1 MTAQSN
7 GTAEPRFSRPVP
19 KLEGPNRGFGGYYR
33 SSDRKVRGKI
43 FRGVPLETVE
53 DTAVAAV
60 RMGYRVIDAQIDR
73 ALDMAR
79 RLRGAATRAGVKD
92 SNDILDQ
99 VERLFS
105 RGGLLALELLES
117 AANRPENPLM
127 RLLAA
132 EYRLLGS
139 VLGFPIDGAKSG
151 EKETPK
157 TSTDTQPSAPASTA
171 PAAAS
176 PWRVRIQH
184 TQPAVEKRRAINI
197 TKFEMTGLAVRRSAA
212 YSVRFHPASPASA
225 GGALLKGL
233 LRREANAGWVLE
245 ILTED
250 EPSGR
255 WRAAVCT
262 AEGDQVGII
271 EIRL

>member
-1 MTAQSN
+1 
-7 GTAEPRFSRPVP
+7 
-19 KLEGPNRGFGGYYR
+19 
-33 SSDRKVRGKI
+33 
-43 FRGVPLETVE
+43 
-53 DTAVAAV
+53 
-60 RMGYRVIDAQIDR
+60 MGYRVIDAQIDR

-79 RLRGAATRAGVKD
+79 RLRGAATRAGVRD

-99 VERLFS
+99 AERLFS
-105 RGGLLALELLES
+105 RGGLLALEWLES

-139 VLGFPIDGAKSG
+139 VLGFPIDGAKTC
-151 EKETPK
+151 ETESPK
-157 TSTDTQPSAPASTA
+157 TSTGTPPSAPAPASTA
-171 PAAAS
+171 PAAAAS
-176 PWRVRIQH
+176 TWRIRIQH
-184 TQPAVEKRRAINI
+184 TQPAVEKRRAVNI
-197 TKFEMTGLAVRRSAA
+197 VKFEMIGLAVRRSAA
-212 YSVRFHPASPASA
+212 YDVRFHPASPASA

>member
-1 MTAQSN
+1 MTAQADSQA
-7 GTAEPRFSRPVP
+7 GPARFSRPRP

-33 SSDRKVRGKI
+33 SSDHKVAGKV
-43 FRGVPLETVE
+43 FRGVPLQTAE

-92 SNDILDQ
+92 SNDVLDQ
-99 VERLFS
+99 AERMLS
-105 RGGLLALELLES
+105 RGGLLALEWLET

-139 VLGFPIDGAKSG
+139 VLGFPIDSDKTS

-157 TSTDTQPSAPASTA
+157 KSTDTQPSKPTSTA
-171 PAAAS
+171 ATAAPS
-176 PWRVRIQH
+176 WRVRIHH
-184 TQPAVEKRRAINI
+184 TQPEVEKRRAIAI
-197 TKFEMTGLAVRRSAA
+197 TKFEMTGAAVRRSAA
-212 YSVRFHPASPASA
+212 YDVRFHPTSAAS
-225 GGALLKGL
+225 GALLKGL

-262 AEGDQVGII
+262 AQGDQVGII